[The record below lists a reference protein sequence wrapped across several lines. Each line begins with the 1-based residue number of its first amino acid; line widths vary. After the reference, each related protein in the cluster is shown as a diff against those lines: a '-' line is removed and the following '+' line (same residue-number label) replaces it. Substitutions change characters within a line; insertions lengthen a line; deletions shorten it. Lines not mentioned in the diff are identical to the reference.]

1 METND
6 IRPGGR
12 QRMFRVMTFIVMLM
26 SALVGWSQH
35 GQAQAAI
42 DELREPF
49 LRENGIFVII
59 TTVPPRIAY
68 RETVFHPIQAA
79 VRLSPKREVNS
90 VLLTPG
96 FPLFGVLTD
105 SEAAAITASP
115 AGSASDVGGTAMTQ
129 QVVSMTGET
138 DGGRLQQGG
147 PLGGLSGLGLTL
159 ASAGVSAGRAAN
171 RAGRTVSTAV
181 TGALSSFIKE

>member
-1 METND
+1 
-6 IRPGGR
+6 
-12 QRMFRVMTFIVMLM
+12 MFRVMTFIVMLM

-59 TTVPPRIAY
+59 TEVPPRIAY
-68 RETVFHPIQAA
+68 RETVFHPIAAA
-79 VRLSPKREVNS
+79 VRLSPEREVNS
-90 VLLTPG
+90 VL
-96 FPLFGVLTD
+96 GVLTD

-147 PLGGLSGLGLTL
+147 TFGGLNGLGRTL
-159 ASAGVSAGRAAN
+159 ASAGVSAGRAASG
-171 RAGRTVSTAV
+171 AGRTVSTAV